1 MVSTYDKNL
10 AALRSVNPLLWV
22 QLHNIHENTRFELFQ
37 GKDPLQINLYDTQL
51 NIALYEHPIEETVEK
66 IESYAH
72 YDRYPFLY
80 LFGLGNG
87 IFIKS
92 LLANPLRQRVVIFE
106 PELEIVFIVLNL
118 VDFSDSFLSGRFEI
132 HMSETVDYTAAIA
145 LFTLFDSKIYA
156 KTFFI
161 DITLP
166 YYDRFSE
173 QITRLSSILTTALEH
188 SVIGHGNDAADSL
201 IGLNHH
207 IRHLPIMLSS
217 PPLKALK
224 DIRKNETA
232 IIISTGPSLA
242 KQLPLLKEIAPYA
255 TLICIDASMPIL
267 EQHDIKPDIVVSLER
282 VEASSR
288 FYKNS
293 SPSFREGILFVAA
306 SLVHPELLS
315 VIQNHSKIIATRPFN
330 YTKYFDLDDYGYI
343 GTGMS
348 AANMGHD
355 LAYYMGH
362 KQCILIGQD
371 LAFGDDGTSH
381 SSGHIFGSDEVKNR
395 TTDCY
400 VTRYG
405 GEGEIRTTLVWNLFR
420 GYFERDIANT
430 SHQMTTFNATEGGA
444 HIYGSRELPFKELCQ
459 QIQSAAH
466 IKHPLE
472 FPTIDDDKTAL
483 LLSETRTKLQTILRE
498 GSKFEKKITALYLTV
513 VKVCEEIITL
523 NEEGELD
530 RIDFDKLH
538 KLNLRI
544 DKIKELFNNPIFG
557 NIYFDIIQSYILHQE
572 MGLALISVN
581 NPSTPDEKQAQLVEW
596 IMKHQYWLL
605 SLAGGI
611 NVVRSTIKEAMK
623 HWRKLSVKKV

>member
-1 MVSTYDKNL
+1 MISTYDKNL
-10 AALRSVNPLLWV
+10 AALRAVNPLLWV
-22 QLHNIHENTRFELFQ
+22 QLHNVHENNRFELFQ
-37 GKDPLQINLYDTQL
+37 GKDPLQINLYDTQFQVT
-51 NIALYEHPIEETVEK
+51 LYDHPVEETIQK
-66 IESYAH
+66 IESYTQ

-80 LFGLGNG
+80 FFGLGNG
-87 IFIKS
+87 IFVKS
-92 LLANPLRQRVVIFE
+92 LLANPLRQRVIIFE
-106 PELEIVFIVLNL
+106 PEIEIIFIVLNL
-118 VDFSDSFLSGRFEI
+118 IDFSDPFLSGTFEI
-132 HMSETVDYTAAIA
+132 HLAQSIDYTAAIA
-145 LFTLFDSKIYA
+145 LFTPFDSKIYA

-161 DITLP
+161 DVTIA

-173 QITRLSSILTTALEH
+173 QLTHLSSILTTAIEH
-188 SVIGHGNDAADSL
+188 SIIGHGNDASDSL

-217 PPLKALK
+217 PPLISLK
-224 DIRKNETA
+224 NIRKNGTA

-242 KQLPLLKEIAPYA
+242 KQLPLLKEAAPYA

-267 EQHDIKPDIVVSLER
+267 EKNNIKPDIVVSLER
-282 VEASSR
+282 VEASSI

-293 SPSFREGILFVAA
+293 SDSFREGILFVAA

-330 YTKYFDLDDYGYI
+330 YTKYFALDDYGYI

-348 AANMGHD
+348 AANMAHD
-355 LAYYMGH
+355 LASYMGH

-381 SSGHIFGSDEVKNR
+381 SNGHIFGSDEVKNKM
-395 TTDCY
+395 TDCY

-430 SHQMTTFNATEGGA
+430 SHEMTTFNATEGGA
-444 HIYGSRELPFKELCQ
+444 HINGSLELPFRELCEQ
-459 QIQSAAH
+459 LLQENLT
-466 IKHPLE
+466 K
-472 FPTIDDDKTAL
+472 KTLTLPIVEHEKSLL
-483 LLSETRTKLQTILRE
+483 LLSQTRVKLQTILRE
-498 GSKFEKKITALYLTV
+498 GSKFEKKITSLYLTV
-513 VKVCEEIITL
+513 VTVCEEIITL

-530 RIDFDKLH
+530 RIDFNKLH
-538 KLNLRI
+538 KLNRRI
-544 DKIKELFNNPIFG
+544 DKIKDLFNNPIFG

-572 MGLALISVN
+572 MDLALISVS

-623 HWRKLSVKKV
+623 SWKKSSK